1 MKTYM
6 MTFMKGSMM
15 ISEPSRRFVLLGA
28 AALAVAPAT
37 RVFALSE
44 AEARR
49 LIDAA
54 VSDINKVINSGQSSS
69 QMYRSFE
76 GIFKKYADVP
86 TIARSALGPPARSAS
101 SAQMRGF
108 TNAFAGYMARKYG
121 KRFRDFAGGTVE
133 VTGARAVKNF
143 QEVKAVAKLPGKSP
157 FAVSFM
163 VSDRSG
169 RDKFFDL
176 LIEGISLLKS
186 ERAEI
191 GAMLDRRGGNID
203 ALISDLSKA
212 G

>member
-1 MKTYM
+1 MNSD
-6 MTFMKGSMM
+6 F
-15 ISEPSRRFVLLGA
+15 SRRFFLLGS
-28 AALAVAPAT
+28 AALLTTLPAVRAN
-37 RVFALSE
+37 ALTE
-44 AEARR
+44 GEART
-49 LIDAA
+49 LINKA
-54 VSDINKVINSGQSSS
+54 VSDINRVINSGQSASS
-69 QMYRSFE
+69 MYRAFE
-76 GIFKKYADVP
+76 GIFTKYADVP

-101 SAQMRGF
+101 SAQMRNF

-143 QEVKAVAKLPGKSP
+143 QEVRAVAKLPGRSP

-191 GAMLDRRGGNID
+191 GAMLDKRGGNID
-203 ALISDLSKA
+203 ALIGDLQKA

>member
-1 MKTYM
+1 M
-6 MTFMKGSMM
+6 MRSMKGFMM
-15 ISEPSRRFVLLGA
+15 NTDLSRRIVLMGSAALLTAPAGQA
-28 AALAVAPAT
+28 AALT
-37 RVFALSE
+37 E
-44 AEARR
+44 DEARR
-49 LIDAA
+49 VSNAA
-54 VSDINKVINSGQSSS
+54 VSEINRAINSGQSSS
-69 QMYRSFE
+69 RLYRTFE
-76 GIFKKYADVP
+76 GIFTKYADVP

-101 SAQMRGF
+101 STQMRNF

-121 KRFRDFAGGTVE
+121 KRFREFAGGTVE
-133 VTGARAVKNF
+133 VS
-143 QEVKAVAKLPGKSP
+143 AVAKLPGRSP

-191 GAMLDRRGGNID
+191 GAMLDKRRGDID
-203 ALISDLSKA
+203 ALIGDLQRA